1 MSLRKE
7 LENLGT
13 PRGAPQIPPLR
24 YAPVGMTILFGNAKY
39 SFQDELSSR
48 PERSG
53 AEGSAVRPSDFPN
66 SGVLTPSSYL
76 SRSASKW
83 SATRMAL
90 AMIVS
95 DGLTALAD
103 TKQEASTT

>member
-13 PRGAPQIPPLR
+13 PRGAPQSPPLR

-48 PERSG
+48 PERSV
-53 AEGSAVRPSDFPN
+53 AEGSAVRPSAIPN
-66 SGVLTPSSYL
+66 FGSKRRVLTQTLQAVRFHRQDNRGFSSLRDVLFWVVRVMYEL
-76 SRSASKW
+76 K
-83 SATRMAL
+83 
-90 AMIVS
+90 I
-95 DGLTALAD
+95 
-103 TKQEASTT
+103 